1 MCLAVGCGG
10 LPAEGGLPPSAAAL
24 ALEASMSRVAS
35 GASLAEARPDDTPDD
50 TWIESHFSEPAD
62 EAGGADEGLG

>member
-10 LPAEGGLPPSAAAL
+10 PPAEGGLPPSAAAL

-35 GASLAEARPDDTPDD
+35 GASLAEARPDDT
-50 TWIESHFSEPAD
+50 WIESHFSEPAD
-62 EAGGADEGLG
+62 EAGGADVDVG

>member
-35 GASLAEARPDDTPDD
+35 GASLAEARPDDT
-50 TWIESHFSEPAD
+50 WIESHFSEPAD